1 MLSEIPMKSKKRSTK
16 KPPKRKALKAK
27 RKNPNNIFI
36 GERIKE
42 ARTAKGMTQIE
53 LAHAVGFTGDQAGAC
68 ICRWEAGEQEP
79 RFDNIARIAYAL
91 EVTIASLLPPPQ
103 SKRK

>member
-1 MLSEIPMKSKKRSTK
+1 MNSKKRSTK
-16 KPPKRKALKAK
+16 KPPKRHAVKGK

-36 GERIKE
+36 GKRIKE

-53 LAHAVGFTGDQAGAC
+53 LAHAIGLTGDQAGAC
-68 ICRWEAGEQEP
+68 VCRWEYGEQEP
-79 RFDNIARIAYAL
+79 RWDNLARIAGAL
-91 EVTIASLLPPPQ
+91 DVTMVSLLPPQ

>member
-1 MLSEIPMKSKKRSTK
+1 MKSKKRSTK

-27 RKNPNNIFI
+27 WKNPNNIFI
-36 GERIKE
+36 GERIKA

-68 ICRWEAGEQEP
+68 ICRWESGEQEP
-79 RFDNIARIAYAL
+79 RLGNLSSVACVLQVPIEY
-91 EVTIASLLPPPQ
+91 LLPP
-103 SKRK
+103 STKKK

>member
-1 MLSEIPMKSKKRSTK
+1 MNPKKRSTK
-16 KPPKRKALKAK
+16 KPPKRLSLKSK
-27 RKNPNNIFI
+27 RKNPNNVFI

-42 ARTAKGMTQIE
+42 ARTKKGMTQIE

-79 RFDNIARIAYAL
+79 RWDNLARIAGAL
-91 EVTIASLLPPPQ
+91 DVTMVSLLPPQ
-103 SKRK
+103 SKQK

>member
-1 MLSEIPMKSKKRSTK
+1 MNSKKRSTK
-16 KPPKRKALKAK
+16 KPPKKHALKSK

-42 ARTAKGMTQIE
+42 ARTKKGMTQIE

-79 RFDNIARIAYAL
+79 RFDNIARVAYAL
-91 EVTIASLLPPPQ
+91 EVSIASLLPPPA
-103 SKRK
+103 KRK